1 MKGGSLYQIGYTLH
15 IELGHIIVSLWYI
28 LFTPPTTRIDN
39 NMYVIDFYNY
49 HLSLFSLELYNM
61 YGKLFIMC
69 FLLAGV
75 IDKRSSVATQR

>member
-1 MKGGSLYQIGYTLH
+1 
-15 IELGHIIVSLWYI
+15 
-28 LFTPPTTRIDN
+28 
-39 NMYVIDFYNY
+39 MYVIDFYNY